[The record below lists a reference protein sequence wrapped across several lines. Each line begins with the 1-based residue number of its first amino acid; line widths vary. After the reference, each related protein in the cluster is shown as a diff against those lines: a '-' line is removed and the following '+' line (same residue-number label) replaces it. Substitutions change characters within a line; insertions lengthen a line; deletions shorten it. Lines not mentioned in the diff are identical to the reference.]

1 MQAQVGQILNKRDQE
16 IQLLLRKS
24 PEQKAG
30 YCTCPLYTAPLGWAN
45 HLSHPPSL
53 TSGLTPTLETV
64 QTPVSLSFEAK
75 C

>member
-16 IQLLLRKS
+16 MQLLLLKS
-24 PEQKAG
+24 PEPKQDTVHAP
-30 YCTCPLYTAPLGWAN
+30 CTTAPLGWAN
-45 HLSHPPSL
+45 HLSHPSSL